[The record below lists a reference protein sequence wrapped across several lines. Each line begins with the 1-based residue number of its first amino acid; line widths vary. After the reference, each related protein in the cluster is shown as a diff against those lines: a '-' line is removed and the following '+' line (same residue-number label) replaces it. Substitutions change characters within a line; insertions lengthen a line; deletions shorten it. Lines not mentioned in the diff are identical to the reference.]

1 MTCARSQALIITPI
15 FSSFCVCCERSTDV
29 SNRVERGEK
38 TGTRKRFT
46 RYANYMS
53 VFITSFFIYSMEIL
67 LDIPVYNIEI
77 NIH

>member
-1 MTCARSQALIITPI
+1 MTCARSLALIITPI

-38 TGTRKRFT
+38 TGARKRFT
-46 RYANYMS
+46 IYANHMS
-53 VFITSFFIYSMEIL
+53 VFITSFFMYLLEIL
-67 LDIPVYNIEI
+67 LDIPVYNIEM

>member
-1 MTCARSQALIITPI
+1 
-15 FSSFCVCCERSTDV
+15 
-29 SNRVERGEK
+29 
-38 TGTRKRFT
+38 
-46 RYANYMS
+46 MS

>member
-53 VFITSFFIYSMEIL
+53 VFITSLFIYLLEIL

>member
-1 MTCARSQALIITPI
+1 
-15 FSSFCVCCERSTDV
+15 V

-53 VFITSFFIYSMEIL
+53 VFITSLFIYLLEIL